1 MSINRMYY
9 GTKKIYSFLENG
21 NQGGECNCEQEYQ
34 NGYNQG
40 YQDGQNSC
48 GAPVG
53 PPSDCTLGTGSLT
66 LGSADVGVVYE
77 LFASDDGYDGWTKF
91 IVDTTDLA
99 AGCPTTQIYNAYEA
113 ADKLRNG
120 ELNGLEG
127 YVKGYVTE
135 IKRTR
140 PQNSDARYVI
150 DGEFDVYNG
159 QYNVDMGIEVGDW
172 VLVKGTFSLYNGQ
185 PQFSAGSIIIEQ
197 KRDEE
202 CGECSGSNPLMDLGW
217 EDGEAAEIMDYVKS
231 IPNEYERY
239 VNYNSDEDGSA
250 IDLFVKDSGQTDM
263 IFAPFVDLGNQTSV
277 SRMFFEQGKMIGIPW
292 MHTSNVQDFSQS
304 FYGCGSLKKLPVW
317 DFSNGRNFYSAF
329 RECGNLEELV
339 FDSPLADSYNQ
350 MCAFA
355 NIPRIILDGTSCEYI
370 GEFFGWYGDQMPS
383 VNHLVVK
390 NLKCNWDDDNGF
402 AVCPNIT
409 YESIIEQINSLYDFR
424 GSGDND
430 TTRTLKI
437 NTNTMA
443 LLSDEDKQIAINK
456 GWMLTE

>member
-1 MSINRMYY
+1 MYY

-40 YQDGQNSC
+40 YQDGLANC
-48 GAPVG
+48 GGTPVG
-53 PPSDCTLGTGSLT
+53 PPSDCTLGTGSIT

-77 LFASDDGYDGWTKF
+77 LYASDDGYDGWSKF
-91 IVDTTDLA
+91 IVDTTDVV

-113 ADKLRNG
+113 ANKLRNG

-140 PQNSDARYVI
+140 PEYSDARYVI
-150 DGEFDVYNG
+150 DNEFDVYNG
-159 QYNVDMGIEVGDW
+159 QYNMDMGLELGDW
-172 VLVKGTFSLYNGQ
+172 VLVRGTFSLYNGQ
-185 PQFSAGSIIIEQ
+185 PQFNAGSIIIEQ
-197 KRDEE
+197 KRYE
-202 CGECSGSNPLMDLGW
+202 ECSGSNPLLDLGW

-239 VNYNSDEDGSA
+239 VNYNSSEDGSA
-250 IDLFVKDSGQTDM
+250 ISMFATDNNQTPLV
-263 IFAPFVDLGNQTSV
+263 FAPFVYLSNQTNL
-277 SRMFFEQGKMIGIPW
+277 RGFFHNQKNLVGVPM
-292 MHTSNVQDFSQS
+292 MDTSNVMDFSET
-304 FYGCGSLKKLPVW
+304 FFACNSLKTLPNW
-317 DFSNGRNFYSAF
+317 DFSNGRNFYSCF
-329 RECGNLEELV
+329 RECGFDELI
-339 FDSPLADSYNQ
+339 FDAPLANTYNQ
-350 MCAFA
+350 VCAFSH
-355 NIPRIILDGTSCEYI
+355 IPTIILDGTSCEDVS
-370 GEFFGWYGDQMPS
+370 EFFGWYGDQMPS

-390 NLKCNWDDDNGF
+390 NIKCNWDDDNGF
-402 AVCPNIT
+402 VACPNIT

-424 GSGDND
+424 GNGDND